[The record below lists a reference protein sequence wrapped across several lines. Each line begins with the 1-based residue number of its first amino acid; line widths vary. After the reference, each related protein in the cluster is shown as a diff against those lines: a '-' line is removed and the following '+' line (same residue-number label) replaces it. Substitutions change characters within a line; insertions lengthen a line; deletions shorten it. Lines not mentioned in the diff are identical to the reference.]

1 MIKIL
6 ILDDEKGLCDQLKKY
21 FRKRG
26 YTVFAV
32 TNGKE
37 ALSVLKK
44 ESPQILVLDI
54 RMDGVT
60 GLDVLKKAKED
71 NPKVKAVMITG
82 LDDEATKNQAKQLGA
97 DEYLTKP
104 FSYDILERLVIHK
117 VNEVLKDEETQNK

>member
-6 ILDDEKGLCDQLKKY
+6 ILDDEKGLCDQLKKC

-82 LDDEATKNQAKQLGA
+82 LDDDTTKKQAQQLGA

-104 FSYDILERLVIHK
+104 FNYDILEKLVIHK
-117 VNEVLKDEETQNK
+117 VNEVLKDEEMQNK

>member
-21 FRKRG
+21 FGYRG

-32 TNGKE
+32 TSGKE
-37 ALSVLKK
+37 ALSVIKN

-54 RMDGVT
+54 RMDGIT

-71 NPKVKAVMITG
+71 NPNVKAVMITG
-82 LDDEATKNQAKQLGA
+82 LDDEVTKKQAKQIGA

-104 FSYDILERLVIHK
+104 FSYDVLEKLVIHK
-117 VNEVLKDEETQNK
+117 VNEVLKFEETQNK

>member
-21 FRKRG
+21 FGYRG

-32 TNGKE
+32 TSGKE
-37 ALSVLKK
+37 ALSVIKK

-71 NPKVKAVMITG
+71 NPNVKAVMITA
-82 LDDEATKNQAKQLGA
+82 LSDDATKEQAKELGA
-97 DEYLTKP
+97 DEYITKP
-104 FSYDILERLVIHK
+104 FSYDVLEKLIIHMVNKVIK
-117 VNEVLKDEETQNK
+117 LEEAGGK

>member
-21 FRKRG
+21 FRRRG

-32 TNGKE
+32 TSGKE

-54 RMDGVT
+54 RMDGIS

-71 NPKVKAVMITG
+71 NPKAKAVMITG
-82 LDDEATKNQAKQLGA
+82 LDDEATKKQAKQLGA

-104 FSYDILERLVIHK
+104 FSYDVLERLVIHK
-117 VNEVLKDEETQNK
+117 VNEVLNDEETQNK

>member
-54 RMDGVT
+54 RMDGIS

-71 NPKVKAVMITG
+71 NPKAKAVMITG
-82 LDDEATKNQAKQLGA
+82 LDDEATKKQATQLGS

-104 FSYDILERLVIHK
+104 FSYDVLERLVIHK